1 MCYYYIVYSLDIE
14 LFHIKVAYL
23 EKLRGDKLHES
34 CVMIQKTVR
43 CWQVRKRYVKMR
55 NAAIVLQAWA
65 RGHQARR

>member
-1 MCYYYIVYSLDIE
+1 MY
-14 LFHIKVAYL
+14 FFKVAYL

-43 CWQVRKRYVKMR
+43 CWQVRKQYLRIR